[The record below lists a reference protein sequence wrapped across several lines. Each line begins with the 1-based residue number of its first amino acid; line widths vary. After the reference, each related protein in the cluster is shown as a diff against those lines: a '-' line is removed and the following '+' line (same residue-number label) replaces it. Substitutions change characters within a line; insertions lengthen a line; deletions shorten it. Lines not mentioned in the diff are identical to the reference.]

1 MEKITLKVA
10 RIGNSRGVRI
20 PAETLDRLGI
30 GDSVTM
36 EVQAG
41 GILLR
46 PTGTGPA
53 KLSWSQTA
61 AAMAKTDEDWSDWDS
76 IPDGLDSIPW
86 NDAPLEK
93 RVAEHKPAYKT
104 SKPAKKRT
112 RT

>member
-1 MEKITLKVA
+1 MEKIILKVA

-30 GDSVTM
+30 GDRVTM
-36 EVQAG
+36 EVHDD
-41 GILLR
+41 GIRLR

-53 KLSWSQTA
+53 KLSWAQTA
-61 AAMAKTDEDWSDWDS
+61 AAMATSDEDWSDWDS
-76 IPDGLDSIPW
+76 LPDGLHSIPW
-86 NDAPLEK
+86 ADSPLEK
-93 RVAEHKPAYKT
+93 SVAEPKRVCKI